1 MKKRLIF
8 IAVAAAALLSLH
20 AFNPVQE
27 DFMSYVQRQIGRN
40 TLTDDPLHRMFAG
53 LADGV
58 KSRALSQGAIRR
70 DFFFFSI
77 FEVPDPDTETAYK
90 VLGFARQIFIPLNAG
105 PKPSDIPIY

>member
-1 MKKRLIF
+1 MKKKLII

-27 DFMSYVQRQIGRN
+27 EFMSYVQRQVGKN
-40 TLTDDPLHRMFAG
+40 NLTDDPLHRMFVG
-53 LADGV
+53 LADEV

-77 FEVPDPDTETAYK
+77 FEVPDPDTETSYK
-90 VLGFARQIFIPLNAG
+90 VLGFAHQIFIPLNAG
-105 PKPSDIPIY
+105 AKASDIPIY